1 MKKFTAVTLALLFA
15 ASLTVQ
21 AQEKPKHKPTAEQK
35 AFRKEM
41 LEKYDANK
49 DGKLDKD
56 ERSKMTQEDK
66 DKMATLSPGKGKK
79 HGAEGGDK

>member
-1 MKKFTAVTLALLFA
+1 MKKFTAITLALLFA

-21 AQEKPKHKPTAEQK
+21 AKDKSKGKPTAEQK

-41 LEKYDANK
+41 LEKYDTNK

-56 ERSKMTQEDK
+56 ERSKITKEDK